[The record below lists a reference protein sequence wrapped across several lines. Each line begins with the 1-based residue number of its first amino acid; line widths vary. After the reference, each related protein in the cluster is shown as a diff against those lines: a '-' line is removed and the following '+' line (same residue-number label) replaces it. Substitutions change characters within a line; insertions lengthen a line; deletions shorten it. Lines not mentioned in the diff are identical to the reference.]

1 MNSPPQHQGAN
12 ATDPSTMPTPVTTPT
27 KPTTKAYHPGFEQHL
42 TDHKVHPPTFASQG
56 PEWAEITA
64 ALNRRRPSLS
74 PSLVSPDSFDTF
86 RRNNFTAKNEAA
98 VLRAVIPTI
107 TGPIEADPLCLPNA
121 QFAKLKPL
129 TDGTIVAAKPD
140 FYYGADPKDLD
151 RSIRDELAGDIIP
164 SAWEDRPM
172 APNFFLEVKGPKGTS
187 GVATLQACYDGAL
200 GSRAMHS
207 LQNYNQEQPRY
218 DGKPYTFSSTYEC
231 GCLNI
236 FAHSIT
242 KPTTAQGRPEYHMN
256 LVASWSL
263 IGTIEGFF
271 SGVSA
276 FRNAR
281 DLAKEHRDRFIQE
294 ANTRRSQAHAPNLS
308 APHGSGDPTSCILLQ
323 DAGDD
328 QLQQHVDEGEG
339 ASQDPVAP
347 GDDPS
352 LGFTLCSP
360 SSPSPPPRRSE
371 RLKTKA

>member
-12 ATDPSTMPTPVTTPT
+12 ATDPSTIATPVTTPT
-27 KPTTKAYHPGFEQHL
+27 KPTTNAYHAGFEQHL
-42 TDHKVHPPTFASQG
+42 IDHEVHPPTFASQG
-56 PEWAEITA
+56 PEWAEIME
-64 ALNRRRPSLS
+64 ALDRRRPSLS
-74 PSLVSPDSFDTF
+74 PSLFSSTNFDTF
-86 RRNNFTAKNEAA
+86 RARNFAAKNEAA

-129 TDGTIVAAKPD
+129 TDGTIVPAKPD

-172 APNFFLEVKGPKGTS
+172 VPNFFLEVKGPKGTS

-242 KPTTAQGRPEYHMN
+242 KPTTAQGRPQYHMN

-263 IGTIEGFF
+263 IGTLDNFCR
-271 SGVSA
+271 GVSA
-276 FRNAR
+276 FRNVR
-281 DLAKEHRDRFIQE
+281 DLAKDYRDRFILE
-294 ANTRRSQAHAPNLS
+294 ANAKRFQAHEHDLS
-308 APHGSGDPTSCILLQ
+308 APPVSGDPASCIPLP
-323 DAGDD
+323 DADD
-328 QLQQHVDEGEG
+328 GQPQQHVDEGEG
-339 ASQDPVAP
+339 TSQSPVLP

-352 LGFTLCSP
+352 LSFFPCSP
-360 SSPSPPPRRSE
+360 SSPTPSSF
-371 RLKTKA
+371 